1 MTLHE
6 ILAFKDSLGI
16 SIVNTSRLSGVPVI
30 TIAKIFSGETEHPR
44 QVTLDAIERGLRRP
58 EAVAY
63 SKKHGYLNSSEGD
76 YARKTLGISTGYI
89 FGSEKDAIKE
99 DGSFVHGTSPGKL
112 PEDPIAPEPG
122 LHTYEEFAALPEG
135 SRVELI
141 DGRFYDMGA
150 PTPVHQQIIDEIHF
164 QIRSQ
169 IKEKGGECKSMSG
182 IGLRLDSLDKSGTGL
197 IPDFVIICD
206 KTNLHKKSFH
216 GVPEFVLEVLSPSSR
231 KIDLGIK
238 MLKYQQHGAKEY
250 WIVDPVKERLI
261 IYNFMNDSE
270 NPIVLPLAGNRGLAI
285 YEGTISVDLQAICN
299 IIREDLPD

>member
-6 ILAFKDSLGI
+6 ILALKDSLGI

-44 QVTLDAIERGLRRP
+44 QVTLDAIERGLRSP
-58 EAVAY
+58 EAISY
-63 SKKHGYLNSSEGD
+63 SKKFGYLNSSEGA
-76 YARKTLGISTGYI
+76 YARGALRMPINDR
-89 FGSEKDAIKE
+89 FVFRSEKDAVKE
-99 DGSFVHGTSPGKL
+99 DVSFVYGTSPKKNC
-112 PEDPIAPEPG
+112 DPDQEF
-122 LHTYEEFAALPEG
+122 HTYEEFEALPEG

-164 QIRSQ
+164 KIRSQ
-169 IKEKGGECKSMSG
+169 IKEKGGKCRPMSG
-182 IGLRLDSLDKSGTGL
+182 IALQLDRSERNGTGL

-216 GVPEFVLEVLSPSSR
+216 GVPEFVLEVLSPSNR

-238 MLKYQQHGAKEY
+238 MLKYQQYGAKEY

-261 IYNFMNDSE
+261 IYNFMDDSE
-270 NPIVLPLAGNRGLAI
+270 NPIVLPLTGSRGLAF
-285 YEGTISVDLQAICN
+285 YQGTISVDLQPIRG
-299 IIREDLPD
+299 IISEDLPD

>member
-6 ILAFKDSLGI
+6 ILALKDSLGI

-44 QVTLDAIERGLRRP
+44 QVTLDAIERGLRSP
-58 EAVAY
+58 EAISY
-63 SKKHGYLNSSEGD
+63 SKKFGYLNSSEG
-76 YARKTLGISTGYI
+76 
-89 FGSEKDAIKE
+89 
-99 DGSFVHGTSPGKL
+99 TSPKKNF
-112 PEDPIAPEPG
+112 DPDQEF
-122 LHTYEEFAALPEG
+122 HTYEEFEALPEG

-169 IKEKGGECKSMSG
+169 IKEKGGKCRPMSG
-182 IGLRLDSLDKSGTGL
+182 IALQLDRSERNGTGL

-216 GVPEFVLEVLSPSSR
+216 GVPEFVLEVLSPSNR

-238 MLKYQQHGAKEY
+238 MLKYQQYGAKEY

-261 IYNFMNDSE
+261 IYNFMDDSE
-270 NPIVLPLAGNRGLAI
+270 NPIVLPLTGSRGLAF
-285 YEGTISVDLQAICN
+285 YQGTISVDLQPIRG
-299 IIREDLPD
+299 IISEELPD